1 MTNPFFW
8 TKSSTP
14 DSRRYLTEVGEDH
27 RKRFGQYFT
36 HQAVAKFMVDWALG
50 SGYRSLYDPGFGL
63 GAFYS
68 SVADKDC
75 TDFTASEADPTVLDY
90 WEKVTGHNAT
100 FVAKEDYLLSW
111 GKKHTNIVC
120 NPPYM
125 RFQKFLNRDAV
136 FAAFAKN
143 TGLRLSGYTNI
154 ASAFLLKSLSELDGT
169 GRLAYIMP
177 LEFLNTGYGELVKAR
192 LLESEH
198 LAAIIKLDCEKE
210 LFPDAITSVGIV
222 LYDAAVRHQSV
233 SFYSVNTIDALPAL
247 FESEPVARVP
257 LAELSP
263 GSKWLQHW
271 TARDGPLDTGGL
283 IRLDHYGRFTR
294 GIATG
299 ANKFFVLTQSAA
311 KAAQLDNSEYVP
323 CLTRSAQVKRA
334 VFSSADYEY
343 LLRDDASVLLFSV
356 GANHSPAAERYIKIG
371 EANGYHKRFL
381 TKNRTPWYKTETRSP
396 APILMG
402 VFSRDGYKVVRN
414 RSGAVNLSCFHG
426 FHPNMSGQHYLDRLF
441 LYFASQPGRN
451 VMALSVRKYGDALDK
466 FEPNDLNYALAPSEG
481 ALDRL
486 GNPAVERAIRYV
498 EDNDCVP
505 EYINDFFGEIVNA

>member
-1 MTNPFFW
+1 M
-8 TKSSTP
+8 
-14 DSRRYLTEVGEDH
+14 VGWVL
-27 RKRFGQYFT
+27 Q
-36 HQAVAKFMVDWALG
+36 
-50 SGYRSLYDPGFGL
+50 SGYPSLYDPGFGL
-63 GAFYS
+63 GAFYAP
-68 SVADKDC
+68 VMDGQNV
-75 TDFTASEADPTVLDY
+75 DFAASEVDPTVLNF
-90 WEKVTGHNAT
+90 WQKSTGRDTRFIAR
-100 FVAKEDYLLSW
+100 EDYLLSW

-125 RFQKFLNRDAV
+125 RFQKFLNRDVV
-136 FAAFAKN
+136 FAAFTKN
-143 TGLRLSGYTNI
+143 AGLRLSGYTNI
-154 ASAFLLKSLSELDGT
+154 ASAFLLKSLSELDGK

-177 LEFLNTGYGELVKAR
+177 LEFLNTGYGELVKAK
-192 LLESEH
+192 LIESEH

-233 SFYSVNTIDALPAL
+233 SFYSVNTIDALPTL

-257 LAELSP
+257 LAELLP

-271 TARDGPLDTGGL
+271 TASNGPVDTGGL
-283 IRLDHYGRFTR
+283 IRLDNYGRFTR

-299 ANKFFVLTQSAA
+299 ANKFFVLSQSAA
-311 KAAQLDNSEYVP
+311 KAAQLDNSDYMP

-334 VFSSADYEY
+334 VFSPADYER

-381 TKNRTPWYKTETRSP
+381 TKNRTPWYKTEIRSP

-402 VFSRDGYKVVRN
+402 VFSRGGYKVIRN
-414 RSGAVNLSCFHG
+414 RSDAVNLSCFHG

-466 FEPNDLNYALAPSEG
+466 FEPNDLNHALVPSEA

-486 GNPAVERAIRYV
+486 GNFAVEHAIGYV